1 MKNIGMEVPSLS
13 LSKPYL
19 QNLLNEEKSTQISF
33 GISSKGRK
41 KLVAPRS
48 QDLIGVSKPAI
59 RKLARRGGVYPVK
72 GLEYQ
77 EKINPLDEI
86 YTIDSIL
93 DKRVIQ
99 VKEKNFQP
107 KFIFFFSL
115 GAIRI
120 FNKMERIFYF

>member
-1 MKNIGMEVPSLS
+1 MEVPSLS

-120 FNKMERIFYF
+120 FSKMERIFYF